1 METKDYGSYSSTYAF
16 GTMVKTWISEG
27 GRLCIEKFSHYD
39 DLGQY
44 DLLFCT
50 LFAEKG
56 YRGEVSKLT
65 TTALTFTY
73 ESPVTLKPDEKVCVI
88 ADGWCFLHFY
98 YGGFGG
104 YFFNQAIK
112 AAVAGLPAD
121 ISADIYL
128 VGGGQQ
134 SDHKGCWV
142 SEARIENG
150 TFSVPEPSSTSG
162 NTGANPFVF
171 AFLVRDGGFKTAAQ
185 SAVKAVFKQLSQSWK
200 NLTNEQILSGNSL
213 ANTQKGKSVL
223 GTSSKISGANLYSR
237 LNFWIVKAGG
247 TALSA
252 PPVLVGV
259 DAPCE
264 ADLSLTADQN
274 FPTLRRSPPTSSSSL
289 WPPLRRATA

>member
-1 METKDYGSYSSTYAF
+1 MTISSSSNNFGHADAIAFNAFLSPDMVVLNGKFTVDTAAAEYAAASVLEIVLPDLTLSKSAVSYAYIRGVETKDYGSYSSTYAF
-16 GTMVKTWISEG
+16 GTVVKTWISEG

-65 TTALTFTY
+65 STALTFTY

-171 AFLVRDGGFKTAAQ
+171 AFLVRDGETENADGSDKSDGSDSSTDAETQ
-185 SAVKAVFKQLSQSWK
+185 S
-200 NLTNEQILSGNSL
+200 
-213 ANTQKGKSVL
+213 KS
-223 GTSSKISGANLYSR
+223 T
-237 LNFWIVKAGG
+237 
-247 TALSA
+247 
-252 PPVLVGV
+252 
-259 DAPCE
+259 E
-264 ADLSLTADQN
+264 
-274 FPTLRRSPPTSSSSL
+274 
-289 WPPLRRATA
+289 